1 MEKLDFLKEVYIT
14 QANRLLRL
22 PPTALDALYE
32 SAVIVR
38 GHEGLL
44 ELLRQCKL
52 DALSETDI
60 NTFAA
65 AVEGYPKFVADQ
77 ETYLKSTMGDLAGM
91 FSVILLLGLLDWM
104 SAYYRSQG
112 IAENVQIDTLDDLL
126 IWMKHHYEEKGVW
139 GLSNLTWM
147 LNHMGGKLFRLGRLQ
162 FIQKAFDQAVIG
174 LRNVNNGQVVLLSE
188 QGIAYRSDGRVD
200 GTNGQWDAEQG
211 WTAIY
216 EQKTDSYIGN
226 PILPSGFAANS
237 IVKLSAEEWRIVI
250 QRGDSALEIHIP
262 EGSPMTPQSCSE
274 SLARAIS
281 FYHDRMPEQ
290 LIASFVCVSWLLDPQ
305 LGQLVPESSNISAFQ
320 KMLHLF
326 PVRSDDCET
335 YERVFGTDKLDLSTA
350 KKDSGLRRAIIQH
363 VESGHRLHG
372 GGGLLLTGELSSIH

>member
-1 MEKLDFLKEVYIT
+1 MDFLTEAYIA

-22 PPTALDALYE
+22 PPTVLDALYE

-52 DALSETDI
+52 DALSETDVD
-60 NTFAA
+60 TFAA

-77 ETYLKSTMGDLAGM
+77 ETYLRSTMGDHAGM

-112 IAENVQIDTLDDLL
+112 ISEDVQMDTLDDLL
-126 IWMKHHYEEKGVW
+126 IWMKHHYEEKGAW
-139 GLSNLTWM
+139 GLGNLAWL
-147 LNHMGGKLFRLGRLQ
+147 LNHMGGKLHRLGRLQ
-162 FIQKAFDQAVIG
+162 FIRKAFDQAVIG
-174 LRNVNNGQVVLLSE
+174 LRNVNNGQVILLSE
-188 QGIAYRSDGRVD
+188 QGIAYRQDGRVD
-200 GTNGQWDAEQG
+200 GTNGQWEAEQG
-211 WTAIY
+211 WTSNY
-216 EQKTDSYIGN
+216 EQTHDSYTGN
-226 PILPSGFAANS
+226 PILPSGFAENTT
-237 IVKLSAEEWRIVI
+237 VTLSTDEWRIVI

-262 EGSPMTPQSCSE
+262 EGSPMTPQSCKE
-274 SLARAIS
+274 SVARAIS

-290 LIASFVCVSWLLDPQ
+290 SIASFVCVSWLLDPQ
-305 LGQLVPESSNISAFQ
+305 LAQLVPEASNISAFQ

-326 PVRSDDCET
+326 PVRSDDRET

-350 KKDSGLRRAIIQH
+350 KKDSGLRRAIILH

-372 GGGLLLTGELSSIH
+372 GGGLLLVEDLSSIH